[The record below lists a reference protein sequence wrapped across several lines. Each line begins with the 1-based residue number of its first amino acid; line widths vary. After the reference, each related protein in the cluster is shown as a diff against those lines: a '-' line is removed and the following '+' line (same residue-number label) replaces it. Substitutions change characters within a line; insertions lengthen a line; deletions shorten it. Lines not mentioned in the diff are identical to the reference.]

1 MAYGKYPTKYEK
13 PRIVTADYLIMKWQ
27 NIAVLGSRLAMAVE
41 GNAPQ
46 NEINKL
52 AKQYNE
58 LYAEAIKKTQEYI
71 MSSWNDIGIQNAKI
85 ANEEMR
91 LKSEA
96 IKSSSQT
103 ASLAQI
109 CADISDIKVL
119 LNELINHIKNM

>member
-58 LYAEAIKKTQEYI
+58 LYAEAIKKT
-71 MSSWNDIGIQNAKI
+71 
-85 ANEEMR
+85 
-91 LKSEA
+91 
-96 IKSSSQT
+96 
-103 ASLAQI
+103 
-109 CADISDIKVL
+109 
-119 LNELINHIKNM
+119 

>member
-1 MAYGKYPTKYEK
+1 MAYGKYSTKYEK

-58 LYAEAIKKTQEYI
+58 LYAEAIKKT
-71 MSSWNDIGIQNAKI
+71 
-85 ANEEMR
+85 
-91 LKSEA
+91 
-96 IKSSSQT
+96 
-103 ASLAQI
+103 
-109 CADISDIKVL
+109 
-119 LNELINHIKNM
+119 

>member
-13 PRIVTADYLIMKWQ
+13 PRIVTADCSIMKWQ

-58 LYAEAIKKTQEYI
+58 LYAEAIKKT
-71 MSSWNDIGIQNAKI
+71 
-85 ANEEMR
+85 
-91 LKSEA
+91 
-96 IKSSSQT
+96 
-103 ASLAQI
+103 
-109 CADISDIKVL
+109 
-119 LNELINHIKNM
+119 

>member
-1 MAYGKYPTKYEK
+1 MAYSKYPTKYEK

-27 NIAVLGSRLAMAVE
+27 NIAVLGSRLAMAIE

-71 MSSWNDIGIQNAKI
+71 MSSWNEIGIQNAKI

-91 LKSEA
+91 LKGEA